1 MAQGFDE
8 LAAFNK
14 AQIEAALKLA
24 DAAAEHMEKLAE
36 IQFNAARATYS
47 NSVNALRQLTAVKD
61 VSELQKVTA
70 GLAQPALAEA
80 TAYTRNLYSLLSSAQ
95 ANFAQN
101 LEQQTAELKKNMLTA
116 LDTAMKSAPPGSEP
130 AFAAARA
137 AIESTNT
144 LYENRA
150 KTAKQMSS
158 LAEANIAAVAQSAAG
173 KK

>member
-1 MAQGFDE
+1 MAQGFDQ

-36 IQFNAARATYS
+36 LQFNAARATYS

-61 VSELQKVTA
+61 ASDLQKVAA
-70 GLAQPALAEA
+70 GLAQPALEEA
-80 TAYTRNLYSLLSSAQ
+80 TAYAKNLYSLLGSAQ
-95 ANFAQN
+95 ARFAES
-101 LEQQTAELKKNMLTA
+101 LEQQTAELKKSMLAA
-116 LDTAMKSAPPGSEP
+116 LDTAVKSAPPGSEA
-130 AFAAARA
+130 AFSAAKA

-144 LYENRA
+144 LYENMA

-158 LAEANIAAVAQSAAG
+158 LAEANIAAVTQSASAR
-173 KK
+173 K

>member
-36 IQFNAARATYS
+36 MQFNAARATYS

-61 VSELQKVTA
+61 VGELQKVTA

-80 TAYTRNLYSLLSSAQ
+80 TA
-95 ANFAQN
+95 
-101 LEQQTAELKKNMLTA
+101 
-116 LDTAMKSAPPGSEP
+116 
-130 AFAAARA
+130 
-137 AIESTNT
+137 
-144 LYENRA
+144 
-150 KTAKQMSS
+150 
-158 LAEANIAAVAQSAAG
+158 VA
-173 KK
+173 